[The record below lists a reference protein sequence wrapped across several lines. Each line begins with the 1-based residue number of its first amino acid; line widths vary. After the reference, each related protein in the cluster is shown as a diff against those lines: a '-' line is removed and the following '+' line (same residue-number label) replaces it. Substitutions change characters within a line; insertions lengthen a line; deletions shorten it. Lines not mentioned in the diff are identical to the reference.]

1 MKKIYLLGVLAT
13 IMLVGCSSAK
23 TTESSS
29 ASKDTS
35 AAESKLTDETSIAG
49 TDTNTT
55 FTVGFDKDFPPM
67 GFVGDDGEFTGF
79 DLDLAAEV
87 AKRLGKKIKYQP
99 IAWDAKDMELTSGN
113 IDCIWNGFSTK
124 NREDKYTWTK
134 PYMKNDQVFVVR
146 SDSDINSFE
155 DLAGKTVEVQMD
167 SSAEA
172 VLKENT
178 ELSGT
183 FGKLQT
189 VADFNTGF
197 MDLEMGGVDA
207 LAMNSVVA
215 NYQITKRGGEGFK
228 VLDKPVSS
236 EEYAVGFKLGN
247 TMLRDEV
254 QMALE
259 EMKADGTLKSIS
271 EKWFGKDVTTLE

>member
-13 IMLVGCSSAK
+13 IMLADCSSAK

-29 ASKDTS
+29 VDTS

-49 TDTNTT
+49 TDANKT
-55 FTVGFDKDFPPM
+55 FTVGFDQDFPPM

-87 AKRLGKKIKYQP
+87 AKRLGKEIKYQP

-155 DLAGKTVEVQMD
+155 DLAGKTVEVQID

-183 FGKLQT
+183 FTKLQT

-215 NYQITKRGGEGFK
+215 NYQITKRDTEGFK
-228 VLDKPVSS
+228 VLYKPLSS

-247 TMLRDEV
+247 TILRDEV
-254 QMALE
+254 QTALE

>member
-1 MKKIYLLGVLAT
+1 MLA
-13 IMLVGCSSAK
+13 GCSSAK
-23 TTESSS
+23 TTEGSS
-29 ASKDTS
+29 ADTS

-49 TDTNTT
+49 TDADTT
-55 FTVGFDKDFPPM
+55 FTVGFDQDFPPM

-87 AKRLGKKIKYQP
+87 AKRLGKEIKYQP

-155 DLAGKTVEVQMD
+155 DLAGKTVEVQID

-172 VLKENT
+172 VLKENA

-183 FGKLQT
+183 FAKLQT

-215 NYQITKRGGEGFK
+215 NYQITKRGSKGFK
-228 VLDKPVSS
+228 VLDKPLSS

-247 TMLRDEV
+247 TILRDEV
-254 QMALE
+254 QTALE
-259 EMKADGTLKSIS
+259 EMKADGTLKIIS

>member
-13 IMLVGCSSAK
+13 IMLAGCSSAS
-23 TTESSS
+23 T
-29 ASKDTS
+29 DTS
-35 AAESKLTDETSIAG
+35 IAESKLTDETSIAG

-55 FTVGFDKDFPPM
+55 FTVGFDQDFPPM

-87 AKRLGKKIKYQP
+87 AKRLGKEIKYQP

-113 IDCIWNGFSTK
+113 IDCIWNGFSTQ
-124 NREDKYTWTK
+124 NRKDKYTWTK

-155 DLAGKTVEVQMD
+155 DLAGKTVEVQTD

-215 NYQITKRGGEGFK
+215 NYQITKRGGEGLK
-228 VLDKPVSS
+228 VLDKPLSS

-247 TMLRDEV
+247 TILMDEV
-254 QMALE
+254 QTALE

>member
-1 MKKIYLLGVLAT
+1 MKKIYLLGMLAAF
-13 IMLVGCSSAK
+13 MLAGCSSAK
-23 TTESSS
+23 TSESTA
-29 ASKDTS
+29 ASETTTV
-35 AAESKLTDETSIAG
+35 ESKVTEETTTAASS
-49 TDTNTT
+49 DSKTT
-55 FTVGFDKDFPPM
+55 FTVGFDQDFPPM

-87 AKRLGKKIKYQP
+87 ARRLGKEIKYQP
-99 IAWDAKDMELTSGN
+99 IAWDAKDMELSSGT
-113 IDCIWNGFSTK
+113 IDCIWNGFSTQ

-146 SDSDINSFE
+146 SDSDINSFD
-155 DLAGKTVEVQMD
+155 DLAGKTVEVQID

-172 VLKENT
+172 VLKENKK
-178 ELSGT
+178 LSDT

-215 NYQITKRGGEGFK
+215 NYQITKRDAEDFK
-228 VLDKPVSS
+228 VLDTPLSS

-247 TMLRDEV
+247 EALRDEV
-254 QMALE
+254 QKALD
-259 EMKADGTLKSIS
+259 EMKDDGTLKTIS
-271 EKWFGKDVTTLE
+271 EKWFGKDVTILE